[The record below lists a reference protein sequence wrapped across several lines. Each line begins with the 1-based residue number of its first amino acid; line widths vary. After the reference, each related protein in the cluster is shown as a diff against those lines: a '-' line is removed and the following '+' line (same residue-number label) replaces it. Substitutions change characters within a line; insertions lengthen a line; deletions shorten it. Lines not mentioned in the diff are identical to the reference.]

1 MTQLRIALASA
12 SALGLVALGTV
23 GVGAAAAQIGCGST
37 ISTNTTLTADIG
49 PCPGPGLIVVA
60 DNVSLNFN
68 GHRLFGTSDQG
79 ASPGVALPRRTGV
92 KVSGPGSI
100 SGFDSGIVIGSGS
113 KNIIRGLNIH
123 DNVSS
128 QFVADNPGEGQLGD
142 GILLFSSSNNLIQ
155 ANTVARNGPFS
166 GIAVASFTDEAQA
179 LTGAPPTGNTVE
191 GNTVTDNNLPELCAA
206 AGTTTEY
213 PGTPCDPFTP
223 VFNQDIGIR
232 IEGPVALRNTV
243 KANLVTGS
251 GRDGISVLNTTNPAN
266 APSAD
271 NNIIGNT
278 VRGSGFTGFDFQGFF
293 LSGSGILNRCFTS
306 SVPSGCP
313 VRTLIKGNTSDNN
326 SGSGIL
332 LGSYSTS
339 NTVTGNRA
347 HGNGLPGVGPGA
359 FDRGWDGEDDHV
371 SPPCD
376 NNLWRGNDLGT
387 GNLPCVGAK
396 STQPPAASG
405 QAAQQGAAPTATVR
419 ASVR

>member
-1 MTQLRIALASA
+1 M
-12 SALGLVALGTV
+12 LVALGTV
-23 GVGAAAAQIGCGST
+23 AVGTAGAQIGCGST
-37 ISTNTTLTADIG
+37 ISANTTLTADIG

-68 GHRLFGTSDQG
+68 GHRVFGTADQG
-79 ASPGVALPRRTGV
+79 TSPGVAVPRRTGV
-92 KVSGPGSI
+92 KISGPGSI
-100 SGFDSGIVIGSGS
+100 YGFDSGIVIGAGS
-113 KNIIRGLNIH
+113 KNTVRGLYIH

-128 QFVADNPGEGQLGD
+128 QFVADNPGPGQLGD
-142 GILLFSSSNNLIQ
+142 GILMFSSSFNVIQ
-155 ANTVARNGPFS
+155 GNTVARNGPFS
-166 GIAVASFTDEAQA
+166 GIAVASFTDDAQA
-179 LTGAPPTGNTVE
+179 LTGPPPTGNTIE
-191 GNTVTDNNLPELCAA
+191 GNTVRDNNLPELCAE

-251 GRDGISVLNTTNPAN
+251 GRDGIAVLNTTNRTNP
-266 APSAD
+266 PSAD
-271 NNIIGNT
+271 NSIIGNT
-278 VRGSGFTGFDFQGFF
+278 VRGSGFTGFDFEGFF
-293 LSGSGILNRCFTS
+293 LSGAGILNRCFNS

-326 SGSGIL
+326 SASGIL
-332 LGSYSTS
+332 LGTYSTS
-339 NTVTGNRA
+339 NTVTGNKA
-347 HGNGLPGVGPGA
+347 HGNGLPGIGGGA
-359 FDRGWDGEDDHV
+359 FDRSWDGEDDHV

-376 NNLWRGNDLGT
+376 NNLWRANDLGT

-396 STQPPAASG
+396 STQPPVVVSG
-405 QAAQQGAAPTATVR
+405 QAAQGSAAPVGTAR